1 MAEEDTAKSVI
12 DELLKAVSAKN
23 IVTEPIELED
33 KLIIPFAKIGMGFGT
48 GAGQGKEAD
57 SRGGRPSAAGGGIGV
72 FPVAVMIVFK
82 GVSGPDGVEV
92 VPLTAPSPLAEP
104 MAAVANLVMDMLAPR
119 TPRTEKGK
127 TEKSAGHPASI
138 EID

>member
-48 GAGQGKEAD
+48 GIDKGDEAGRREG
-57 SRGGRPSAAGGGIGV
+57 AAGGGMGV
-72 FPVAVMIVFK
+72 FPVAVMVVFK
-82 GVSGPDGVEV
+82 GVSGPDGVRV

-104 MAAVANLVMDMLAPR
+104 LAAVANLVMDVLAPR
-119 TPRTEKGK
+119 TLGAQKGK
-127 TEKSAGHPASI
+127 AEKSAGHPASI